1 MRSAIVFIALGLA
14 TSVVAKEHDYQ
25 RGVLM
30 KMESTKCGFAE
41 NGSKTMAGEIFGTD
55 GQHQK
60 TQDLLC
66 QEYVLQSDRI
76 VFHIRP
82 RDEKHPVL
90 LPVGETAQ
98 FRLDKDKMMLKVP
111 ELDNKE
117 HEYIVVSMTPR
128 TDVSNS
134 ETAHNSSH

>member
-1 MRSAIVFIALGLA
+1 MKPIKLLILLALAAPLG
-14 TSVVAKEHDYQ
+14 AKEHDYQ

-41 NGSKTMAGEIFGTD
+41 NGSKSVAGEILGTD

-76 VFHIRP
+76 VYRIRP
-82 RDEKHPVL
+82 RDDKHPVL

-98 FRLDKDKMMLKVP
+98 FRLDKDKMLLKVA

-117 HEYIVVSMTPR
+117 HEYIVMSMAPR
-128 TDVSNS
+128 TDIANS
-134 ETAHNSSH
+134 ETTHTANH

>member
-1 MRSAIVFIALGLA
+1 MKSVKLFILLAIASPLA
-14 TSVVAKEHDYQ
+14 AKDHDYQ

-41 NGSKTMAGEIFGTD
+41 NGSKTMAGEILGTD

-66 QEYVLQSDRI
+66 QEYTLQSDR
-76 VFHIRP
+76 VVYRIRP
-82 RDEKHPVL
+82 RDDKHPTL

-98 FRLDKDKMMLKVP
+98 FRLDKDKMLLKVP

-128 TDVSNS
+128 ADVTNS
-134 ETAHNSSH
+134 ETAHNSAH

>member
-1 MRSAIVFIALGLA
+1 MKPAKLFILLVMAAPLA
-14 TSVVAKEHDYQ
+14 AKEHDYQ

-30 KMESTKCGFAE
+30 KMESSKCGFAE
-41 NGSKTMAGEIFGTD
+41 NGSKTMAGEILGTD

-66 QEYVLQSDRI
+66 QEYTLQSDR
-76 VFHIRP
+76 VVYRIRP
-82 RDEKHPVL
+82 RDDKHPAL

-98 FRLDKDKMMLKVP
+98 FRLDKDKMMLKVA

-128 TDVSNS
+128 ADVASS

>member
-1 MRSAIVFIALGLA
+1 MKFAITLIALGLA
-14 TSVVAKEHDYQ
+14 TTAAAKEHDYQ

-98 FRLDKDKMMLKVP
+98 FRLDKDKMLLKVP

-117 HEYIVVSMTPR
+117 HEYVVVSMAPR
-128 TDVSNS
+128 TDVASS
-134 ETAHNSSH
+134 ESAHKPN

>member
-1 MRSAIVFIALGLA
+1 MKPVKLLMLLAIAA
-14 TSVVAKEHDYQ
+14 PMAAKEHEYQ

-41 NGSKTMAGEIFGTD
+41 NGSKTMAGEILGTD

-76 VFHIRP
+76 VFRIRP
-82 RDEKHPVL
+82 RDEKHPML

-98 FRLDKDKMMLKVP
+98 FRLDKDKMLLKVP

-117 HEYIVVSMTPR
+117 HEYIVVSMAPR
-128 TDVSNS
+128 TDVSTA
-134 ETAHNSSH
+134 ETPHNSAH

>member
-1 MRSAIVFIALGLA
+1 MKSAKLFILLA
-14 TSVVAKEHDYQ
+14 IAMPIAAKEHDYQ

-41 NGSKTMAGEIFGTD
+41 NGSKTMAGEILGTD

-66 QEYVLQSDRI
+66 QEYTLQSDRI
-76 VFHIRP
+76 VYRIRP
-82 RDEKHPVL
+82 RDDKHPTL

-98 FRLDKDKMMLKVP
+98 FRLDKDKMLLKIA

-128 TDVSNS
+128 ADVA
-134 ETAHNSSH
+134 TADASHNSAH

>member
-1 MRSAIVFIALGLA
+1 MMRSAIVFIALGLA

-98 FRLDKDKMMLKVP
+98 FRLDKDKMLLKVP

-117 HEYIVVSMTPR
+117 HEYIVVSMAPR
-128 TDVSNS
+128 TDVANS
-134 ETAHNSSH
+134 ESARKPN